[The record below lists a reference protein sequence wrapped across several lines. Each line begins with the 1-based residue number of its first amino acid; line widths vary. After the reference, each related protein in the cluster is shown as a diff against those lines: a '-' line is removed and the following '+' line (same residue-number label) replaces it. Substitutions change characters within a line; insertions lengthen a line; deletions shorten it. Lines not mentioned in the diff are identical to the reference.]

1 MHILPREKHD
11 TNRDYAFKNIKA
23 NIIDLSLEPGSM
35 VSENELAAELGL
47 SRTPIREALIELSK
61 VGLVEI
67 YPQRGSAIAQ
77 IDYDMVEEAQFMRN
91 VLECSVA
98 ELACQVIQE
107 EDIRVLLDN
116 VMQQEH
122 YLNTGMTEKILLLD
136 NAFHRLLFRIV
147 HKEQMWSIMNSF
159 TAHFDRVHRMAVA
172 TVKDSKIVADHRAI
186 FDAICA
192 HDPDTAKKVMNK
204 HLLRFRVEKELLMQ
218 NYPKEYFKN

>member
-11 TNRDYAFKNIKA
+11 TNRDYALRNIKA

-67 YPQRGSAIAQ
+67 YPQRGSAIAL

-91 VLECSVA
+91 VLEASVA
-98 ELACQVIQE
+98 ELVCQMIQE
-107 EDIRVLLDN
+107 EDMKALLDN

-122 YLNTGMTEKILLLD
+122 YLNTGMAEKIILLD
-136 NAFHRLLFRIV
+136 NAFHKLLFQIA
-147 HKEQMWSIMNSF
+147 HKEQLWSIMNSF
-159 TAHFDRVHRMAVA
+159 TAHFDRVRRMAVA

-186 FDAICA
+186 YDAICA
-192 HDPDTAKKVMNK
+192 RDTETAKKVMNK
-204 HLLRFRVEKELLMQ
+204 HLLRYRIEEELLRQ
-218 NYPKEYFKN
+218 NYPREYFK

>member
-11 TNRDYAFKNIKA
+11 TNRDYALRNIKA

-67 YPQRGSAIAQ
+67 YPQRGSAIAL

-91 VLECSVA
+91 VLEASVA
-98 ELACQVIQE
+98 ELVCQMIQE
-107 EDIRVLLDN
+107 EDMKALLDN

-122 YLNTGMTEKILLLD
+122 YLNTGMAEKIILLD
-136 NAFHRLLFRIV
+136 NGV
-147 HKEQMWSIMNSF
+147 
-159 TAHFDRVHRMAVA
+159 TAEELREVILHATFYGGWPTGVNAARVAGEVFAERGV
-172 TVKDSKIVADHRAI
+172 
-186 FDAICA
+186 
-192 HDPDTAKKVMNK
+192 
-204 HLLRFRVEKELLMQ
+204 
-218 NYPKEYFKN
+218 